1 MYFVIVFYYSEKPMT
16 IKLSKLCY
24 FTGWIQVVLTYQL
37 FTNCTDGVPSNL
49 SGRRSISFSMF
60 ANLTGSSCRKNAKE
74 VLSHPLVEPMNKS
87 KTRVS
92 TTIRCLSTHFR
103 AMALQSQ
110 CYYWPVLLSAC
121 VCLCWMLFTW
131 HQDTACPWEEY
142 LYISHLD
149 TGLICNP
156 LEEAL
161 SKHGL
166 LRGDVWKGRASTDFT
181 AAKAVIGSGYS
192 LFTPSRLMTPPR

>member
-1 MYFVIVFYYSEKPMT
+1 MCNSLQFSFDKGTALLMYFVIVFCYSEKPMT

-74 VLSHPLVEPMNKS
+74 VLSHPLVEPMSKS

-92 TTIRCLSTHFR
+92 STIRCLSTHFR

-110 CYYWPVLLSAC
+110 CYYWPVYVY
-121 VCLCWMLFTW
+121 VCAEC
-131 HQDTACPWEEY
+131 C
-142 LYISHLD
+142 
-149 TGLICNP
+149 
-156 LEEAL
+156 
-161 SKHGL
+161 
-166 LRGDVWKGRASTDFT
+166 LRDIKTQHVPGRNTCTFP
-181 AAKAVIGSGYS
+181 I
-192 LFTPSRLMTPPR
+192 

>member
-1 MYFVIVFYYSEKPMT
+1 MCNSLQFSFDKGTAFLMYFVIVFYYSEKPMT

-103 AMALQSQ
+103 
-110 CYYWPVLLSAC
+110 V
-121 VCLCWMLFTW
+121 MLFSRNAIIGQRMCMFVLNVVYVTSR
-131 HQDTACPWEEY
+131 HSVSLGGILVHFPFRHGTY
-142 LYISHLD
+142 L
-149 TGLICNP
+149 
-156 LEEAL
+156 
-161 SKHGL
+161 
-166 LRGDVWKGRASTDFT
+166 
-181 AAKAVIGSGYS
+181 
-192 LFTPSRLMTPPR
+192 